1 MSFFYFCV
9 VSHPPVHPPLSK
21 KVGMW
26 EIEEMKR
33 QLKLYIT
40 YIILS
45 LSWVWGDCEEGE
57 VELWSECYSIE
68 NTTDLDLSYGGLTGE
83 IPPEIGNLT
92 NLISL
97 ILKENQLI
105 GEIPS
110 EISYLTSLTILDL
123 GGNLLTGEIPSEI
136 SYLTSLTILD
146 LGGNLLTGEISPE
159 IGILTNLTDLELG
172 GNLLTGEIPS
182 EIDNL
187 VNLTFLHLE
196 YNQITGEIPP
206 EIGNLTTLIWLNFVN
221 NQLTGEIPS
230 SICNLDMNWSNPDN
244 FNIYYNQ
251 LCPPYPSCVEDY
263 VGEQDT
269 TNCGQGNIIVDYQS
283 DWNLVGLPLDVE
295 DASYSILFPESIE
308 GTLYSF
314 NGGYNLATIL
324 THGEGYWLRF
334 AIDGSTT
341 ITGNVINELTISLS
355 EGWNLISGIS
365 TLINI
370 SDIQDP
376 DAIIISGTVYGFT
389 SGVYS
394 NTENIEPGRGY
405 WVRANSLGYIFFIG
419 NPGLLPEE
427 CYLEPDVGPCDG
439 VCPRYFYNQETEECE
454 EFSWGCCEGLVP
466 FDTLEECI
474 SACE

>member
-1 MSFFYFCV
+1 
-9 VSHPPVHPPLSK
+9 
-21 KVGMW
+21 
-26 EIEEMKR
+26 MKR

-45 LSWVWGDCEEGE
+45 LSWVWGDCVEGE

-68 NTTDLDLSYGGLTGE
+68 NTTNLDLSYGGLTGE

-105 GEIPS
+105 
-110 EISYLTSLTILDL
+110 
-123 GGNLLTGEIPSEI
+123 GEIPSEI

-269 TNCGQGNIIVDYQS
+269 TNCGQDNIIVDYQS

-295 DASYSILFPESIE
+295 DGSYSILFPESIE

-314 NGGYNLATIL
+314 NDGYNLATIL

-334 AIDGSTT
+334 NEAGSTT
-341 ITGNVINELTISLS
+341 ISGTPINELTINLN
-355 EGWNLISGIS
+355 EGWNLISGLSEDVSIS
-365 TLINI
+365 SVSDPNGIIVPGTLYGYNGGYL
-370 SDIQDP
+370 
-376 DAIIISGTVYGFT
+376 GTDLIV
-389 SGVYS
+389 
-394 NTENIEPGRGY
+394 PGNGY
-405 WVRANSLGYIFFIG
+405 WIRTNNSG
-419 NPGLLPEE
+419 NIILTSE
-427 CYLEPDVGPCDG
+427 
-439 VCPRYFYNQETEECE
+439 
-454 EFSWGCCEGLVP
+454 
-466 FDTLEECI
+466 
-474 SACE
+474 